1 MNKSEVLSA
10 TSLLLSIAKSDDII
24 EESELKCINDI
35 IIDFFQLDSQGIGN
49 KIIEESL
56 KNLNQST
63 DIFEFGR
70 ALNNI
75 WTYEDKIDFITCT
88 FEVALSDN
96 NMHYLEDHTIKK
108 ISGILNIN
116 HKDLINSKMKLLK
129 KLR

>member
-1 MNKSEVLSA
+1 MNKLEVLSA

-24 EESELKCINDI
+24 KESELKCINDI
-35 IIDFFQLDSQGIGN
+35 IIDFFQLSSLEIGN

-56 KNLNQST
+56 NNLNQST

-70 ALNNI
+70 KLNNI

-116 HKDLINSKMKLLK
+116 HKDLIKSKMKLLK

>member
-1 MNKSEVLSA
+1 MNKSEILSA

-24 EESELKCINDI
+24 DESELKCINDI
-35 IIDFFQLDSQGIGN
+35 IIDFFQLDSLEIGN

-56 KNLNQST
+56 NNLNQST

-70 ALNNI
+70 ELNNI
-75 WTYEDKIDFITCT
+75 WTYEDKIDFIACT

>member
-1 MNKSEVLSA
+1 MNKLEVLSA
-10 TSLLLSIAKSDDII
+10 TSLLLSVAKSDEII
-24 EESELKCINDI
+24 EKSELKCINDI
-35 IIDFFQLDSQGIGN
+35 IVDFFQLDSSDIGN
-49 KIIEESL
+49 EIIKESL
-56 KNLNQST
+56 SNLNQST
-63 DIFEFGR
+63 DIFEFGKE
-70 ALNNI
+70 LNNI

-116 HKDLINSKMKLLK
+116 HTDLINSKMKILN